1 MWEFFYLFWTE
12 PKNFKQKIFNITINQ
27 VMCIYWGIFR
37 KHTGRSLE
45 AELLKAGHLSQIMS
59 ASTGKKIGEEE
70 GYTGKLVTTTIT
82 HAILESNM
90 CSSKH
95 FHNTT

>member
-1 MWEFFYLFWTE
+1 MY
-12 PKNFKQKIFNITINQ
+12 
-27 VMCIYWGIFR
+27 IYWGTFR

-45 AELLKAGHLSQIMS
+45 AALLKAGHLSQIMS
-59 ASTGKKIGEEE
+59 ASTGKKLERKKV
-70 GYTGKLVTTTIT
+70 TLVTTTTT

-90 CSSKH
+90 RSRNK